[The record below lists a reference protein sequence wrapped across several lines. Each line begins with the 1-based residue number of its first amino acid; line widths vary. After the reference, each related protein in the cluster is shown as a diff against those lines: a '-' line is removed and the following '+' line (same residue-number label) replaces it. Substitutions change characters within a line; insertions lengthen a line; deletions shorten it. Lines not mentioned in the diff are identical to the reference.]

1 MGYPEVIIINTMIH
15 TLKLY
20 SCLFKRI
27 LIVPDH
33 DLGSHEPQEVDESV
47 HMAQPDVS
55 ERTVFGILTDI
66 EMERILE
73 MFQSL
78 TIQF

>member
-55 ERTVFGILTDI
+55 ERTVLGSHILTDV
-66 EMERILE
+66 EMERVLDRRC
-73 MFQSL
+73 
-78 TIQF
+78 

>member
-1 MGYPEVIIINTMIH
+1 MIH
-15 TLKLY
+15 PLKLY

-73 MFQSL
+73 MK
-78 TIQF
+78 